1 MCGIFGIHYFNRE
14 RNVDKNILIKMGNT
28 LVHRGPDG
36 EGYHISGNTGL
47 GHRRLSIIDLQTG
60 NQPIFN
66 EKRDIAVVLNG
77 EIYNFRDLRSELE
90 KNGHKFSTNSD
101 TEVIVHLYE
110 EKGRDC
116 LSYLRGMFS
125 FALFD
130 EKSGTLFLAR
140 DRLGKK
146 PLYYSV
152 NNESFI
158 FSSEIST
165 FLCIPSLRLTYN
177 YEAIDSY
184 LSLQFIPDPL
194 SAFNEIKKLPPAH
207 YILLDSNGFRVERYW
222 EIPHKTHQ
230 NRDEREVL
238 EELDLILRE
247 AVRIRLISDVPL
259 GVFLSGGLDS
269 SVICYLMAMEK
280 GPGVKSFSIGFEDET
295 YNELAYARLVSQM
308 LKTDHHEFIV
318 KYEIED
324 ILQKIIPHFG
334 EPFADSSAIPTYYV
348 SAMASGYVKVAL
360 SGDGGDE
367 VFGGY
372 RRYVAGKMAGYFN
385 ILPPRIRKYLI
396 ENPLSLISEGT
407 EYYGRSNIKK
417 AKLFMRFLSSIKNG
431 LYWYCPF
438 SEDEKRSLFR
448 DDFYM
453 NHGKKGKRYFQ
464 FDSDEVMDDV
474 SRAIL
479 YDLKFYL
486 PCDILTKVDR
496 MSMACSIETRAPFLD
511 HKLVELMA
519 GLPSHLKIKGIT
531 TKYILKKWA
540 KGKLPI
546 EIIHRSKQ
554 GFAVPLARWIKNEL
568 KDFVYSVLFAKNSFC
583 DRFFNLKYVEKLL
596 ENHIRGYEDNSHR
609 IYSLL
614 ILNLWDSWVRECR
627 GE

>member
-1 MCGIFGIHYFNRE
+1 MCGIFGIHYFEKE
-14 RNVDKNILIKMGNT
+14 RNVDRDLLIRMGSS

-36 EGYHISGNTGL
+36 EGYYISGNTGL
-47 GHRRLSIIDLQTG
+47 GHRRLSIIDIRTG

-77 EIYNFRDLRSELE
+77 EIYNFSDLRDELE
-90 KNGHKFSTNSD
+90 KKGHKFSTNSD

-125 FALFD
+125 FALYD

-146 PLYYSV
+146 PLYYLV
-152 NNESFI
+152 NSESFI

-165 FLCIPSLRLTYN
+165 FFCIPSIRLTYN

-207 YILLDSNGFRVERYW
+207 YILLNGNSLHVERYW
-222 EIPHKTHQ
+222 EIPHKTQQ

-238 EELDLILRE
+238 EELDVILRE
-247 AVRIRLISDVPL
+247 AVKLRLISDVPL

-280 GPGVKSFSIGFEDET
+280 GPGIKSFSIGFEDET
-295 YNELAYARLVSQM
+295 YNELAYARLVSRM

-318 KYEIED
+318 KYEIEEV
-324 ILQKIIPHFG
+324 LQEIIPHFG

-348 SAMASGYVKVAL
+348 SKMASGYVKVAL

-372 RRYVAGKMAGYFN
+372 RRYVACKMAGYFN
-385 ILPPRIRKYLI
+385 ILPLRIREYLI
-396 ENPLSLISEGT
+396 ENPLSLLSEGT
-407 EYYGRSNIKK
+407 EYYGRSSVKK
-417 AKLFMRFLSSIKNG
+417 AKLFMRFLSCIKSG

-438 SEDEKRSLFR
+438 SEDEKRFLFR

-453 NHGKKGKRYFQ
+453 NHGKKGKRYIPI
-464 FDSDEVMDDV
+464 DSDEVMDDV

-511 HKLVELMA
+511 YKLVEFIA

-540 KGKLPI
+540 KGKLPV

-568 KDFVYSVLFAKNSFC
+568 KDFIYSVLFAKNSFC

-614 ILNLWDSWVRECR
+614 ILNLWDRWVRECR

>member
-1 MCGIFGIHYFNRE
+1 MCGIFGIHYFEKE
-14 RNVDKNILIKMGNT
+14 RNVDRDLLIRMGSS

-36 EGYHISGNTGL
+36 EGYYISGNTGL
-47 GHRRLSIIDLQTG
+47 GHRRLSIIDIRTG

-77 EIYNFRDLRSELE
+77 EIYNFSDLRDELE
-90 KNGHKFSTNSD
+90 KKGHKFSTNSD
-101 TEVIVHLYE
+101 TEVIIHLYE

-125 FALFD
+125 FALYD

-146 PLYYSV
+146 PLYYLV
-152 NNESFI
+152 NSESFI

-165 FLCIPSLRLTYN
+165 FFCIPSIRLTYN

-207 YILLDSNGFRVERYW
+207 YILLNGNSLHVERYW
-222 EIPHKTHQ
+222 EIPHKTQQ

-238 EELDLILRE
+238 EELDVILRE
-247 AVRIRLISDVPL
+247 AVKLRLISDVPL

-280 GPGVKSFSIGFEDET
+280 GPGIKSFSIGFEDET
-295 YNELAYARLVSQM
+295 YNELAYARLVSRM

-318 KYEIED
+318 KYEIEEV
-324 ILQKIIPHFG
+324 LQEIIPHFG

-348 SAMASGYVKVAL
+348 SKMASGYVKVAL

-372 RRYVAGKMAGYFN
+372 RRYVACKMAGYFN
-385 ILPPRIRKYLI
+385 ILPLRIREYLI
-396 ENPLSLISEGT
+396 ENPLSLLSEGT
-407 EYYGRSNIKK
+407 EYYGRSSVKK
-417 AKLFMRFLSSIKNG
+417 AKLFMRFLSCIKSG

-438 SEDEKRSLFR
+438 SEDEKRFLFR

-453 NHGKKGKRYFQ
+453 NHGKKGKRYIPI
-464 FDSDEVMDDV
+464 DSDEVMDDV

-511 HKLVELMA
+511 YKLVEFIA

-540 KGKLPI
+540 KGKLPV

-568 KDFVYSVLFAKNSFC
+568 KDFIYSVLFAKNSFC

-614 ILNLWDSWVRECR
+614 ILNLWDRWVRECR